1 MKFLPLIL
9 LTLISLNSYAKKSF
23 EGVITYSISAISLNK
38 SVSDSEVQ
46 NIYGYE
52 MKTYYK
58 EGFTKIEKSND
69 NVWEVYIS
77 KENKQYVRFRNS
89 NKVETFDGSD
99 ETRTLASIKIKSS
112 DLTILGYKTQL
123 LTIQY
128 QDGSISKYWY
138 SSDIYVEPEQFKKLK
153 FAFLNKYWEK
163 AQSPYLK
170 HERISD
176 VSKVV
181 YLATNV
187 KEQAIS
193 NEKFRVF

>member
-23 EGVITYSISAISLNK
+23 EGVITYSISAISLNEG
-38 SVSDSEVQ
+38 VADSEVQ
-46 NIYGYE
+46 KIYGYE
-52 MKTYYK
+52 MNTYYK
-58 EGFTKIEKSND
+58 EGFTKIEKSNG
-69 NVWEVYIS
+69 NVWEVYDS
-77 KENKQYVRFRNS
+77 KKNKQYVRFRNS
-89 NKVETFDGSD
+89 NKVEVFDGAD
-99 ETRTLASIKIKSS
+99 ETRPLPCIKDEPS
-112 DLTILGYKTQL
+112 DLIVLGHKTRL

-128 QDGSISKYWY
+128 EDGNVSKYWY

-176 VSKVV
+176 VSKVI
-181 YLATNV
+181 YFATNV
-187 KEQAIS
+187 QEQAVS

>member
-58 EGFTKIEKSND
+58 EGFTKIEKSNG
-69 NVWEVYIS
+69 NVWEVYDS

-89 NKVETFDGSD
+89 NKVEVFDGAD
-99 ETRTLASIKIKSS
+99 ETRSLPSIKDEPS
-112 DLTILGYKTQL
+112 DLIVLGHKTRL

-128 QDGSISKYWY
+128 EDGNVSKYWY

-181 YLATNV
+181 YFATNV
-187 KEQAIS
+187 QEQAVS